1 MRKPVSLQVQHPSG
15 FVGDVMVSLPSHPE
29 IAPLTYEV
37 VDRSLVV
44 QSLGFNLCSESSS
57 K

>member
-1 MRKPVSLQVQHPSG
+1 MSLQVQHPSG
-15 FVGDVMVSLPSHPE
+15 FAGDVVVSLPSHPE
-29 IAPLTYEV
+29 TAPLTYQV
-37 VDRSLVV
+37 VDRSLIV